1 MKIGFTGTQN
11 GMSEKQKKVLF
22 NLIESFPYAEY
33 HHGDCIGADANFHT
47 IVSDL
52 IHETIGR
59 IIIHP
64 PINKSKRAWCTGGK
78 VLQPKPY
85 LIRDRDIVNSVD
97 WLIAC
102 PYKDVEKIRSGTW
115 FTVRYARK
123 QVKNI
128 TIIFP
133 SGRIKRYE

>member
-59 IIIHP
+59 IIIQININGTRVHK
-64 PINKSKRAWCTGGK
+64 PILLCFSIEI
-78 VLQPKPY
+78 L
-85 LIRDRDIVNSVD
+85 S
-97 WLIAC
+97 
-102 PYKDVEKIRSGTW
+102 
-115 FTVRYARK
+115 
-123 QVKNI
+123 
-128 TIIFP
+128 IFIHFNP
-133 SGRIKRYE
+133 MP